1 MLLMVGGLMG
11 TGKSTLAQALQHELG
26 WALISSDAVR
36 KHLARL
42 HPKRPQAEA
51 FGQGI
56 YSPEWTA
63 RTYDVL
69 LQEARRKL
77 ADGRSVLLD
86 ATFLRRS
93 DRQAAVRHAAG
104 PGKRALFVECT
115 CPREVAL
122 QRLGQRW
129 KARAEGS
136 LDTAEIASGASDAR
150 PDLYDAQASMWE
162 DFVQDEEP
170 ESAHVVVTTTQ
181 SLAASVRQVLDSIG
195 TSQFPF
201 RPHSD

>member
-1 MLLMVGGLMG
+1 
-11 TGKSTLAQALQHELG
+11 
-26 WALISSDAVR
+26 
-36 KHLARL
+36 
-42 HPKRPQAEA
+42 
-51 FGQGI
+51 
-56 YSPEWTA
+56 
-63 RTYDVL
+63 
-69 LQEARRKL
+69 KL

-86 ATFLRRS
+86 ATFLRCS

-129 KARAEGS
+129 KARVEGS

-162 DFVQDEEP
+162 DFVQGEEP
-170 ESAHVVVTTTQ
+170 ESE
-181 SLAASVRQVLDSIG
+181 
-195 TSQFPF
+195 
-201 RPHSD
+201 